1 MIARPALTAR
11 LRRLAAAAALALA
24 PFVAAPAM
32 ADNVAF
38 EGNGFLSLSG
48 DCGPY
53 GFLVGDLLD
62 VAFVPAGV
70 GQNGPDTHLSF
81 FASRLH
87 MQGFTLRG
95 GRFTD
100 RWRPVEG
107 GGAGYGVPWTY
118 DLAPRIR
125 VLQQVPAQI
134 RPRTDGVR
142 LRGEVRNFGGIRGCV
157 ASFDTNMVR
166 RPW

>member
-1 MIARPALTAR
+1 MIARLPFAAR
-11 LRRLAAAAALALA
+11 LRGLAMAAALAVA
-24 PFVAAPAM
+24 PIVAAPAA

-38 EGNGFLSLSG
+38 EGNGYLTLSG

-62 VAFVPAGV
+62 VAFVPANV

-100 RWRPVEG
+100 RWRIVEG
-107 GGAGYGVPWTY
+107 GGAGYGVPWVY
-118 DLAPRIR
+118 GLAPRIR

-134 RPRTDGVR
+134 RPRTQGVR
-142 LRGEVRNFGGIRGCV
+142 LRGEVRNFGGIQGCT